1 MGMTLQKSSRE
12 NRYVTPRTYFGFLV
26 KQNWPVL
33 ITNVIVLVLLNILPL
48 YMFVGDGEI
57 LELSQVKQYL
67 RMKEFTETMRAVNT
81 IVGSLMA
88 VVWGCGCMSYLN
100 SKTNIHFY
108 HSIPM
113 TRTKLY
119 VYESLTK
126 FVCYVLPLAFST
138 LLSITILGIRVAWDW
153 WIVGIQLSGFV
164 YSVAYFFLY
173 FCIMV
178 FAASFTGTAFSRI
191 LSAGL
196 VVFLPSAIIACLAV
210 IFSYRAVYSS
220 YDWALEVAAK
230 ILMPVRTVIVVIGED
245 VNVALELL
253 IAVVFGLVLWLI
265 GACIY
270 KFRKSELSG
279 TPVISKAAAGVIKYT
294 CMFCASV
301 VGGMFFEAIASGTG
315 WFICGALTG
324 ALLSLMLINTIL
336 TKSAKQMFRG
346 LPGFGAFCAAF
357 VAVFVLFGIDLVGFD
372 RYVPAP
378 AFVKYVSVSV
388 DDVTVHIEEKDDV
401 KRLTEAARAYIK
413 ANPKRETAPDSLF
426 LVEKADI
433 SRDYKGSELTFPE
446 TQVLEQVDY
455 VTRRQHPVYLRFV
468 TKLGFVYEKTIRIYP
483 AYTGDEGVELLSA
496 IADSKEF
503 AEAYFGGVPSDVL
516 VHVTRDN
523 QVNYEQIR
531 AWNENG
537 YPERLAAMRQEFNG
551 MKYFQ
556 RGTFMTM
563 SCRGADDSQWYA
575 TYTFP
580 VYEPTESEWRE
591 FLGDIEYIYVLNND
605 TGEMTKFE
613 DKESIRTIC
622 ESTSF
627 LRWNAGFTLLDPTYS
642 VSLFYKDDVCA
653 ERSGAFVR
661 GMVPDFI
668 K

>member
-1 MGMTLQKSSRE
+1 MTLQKSSRE

-33 ITNVIVLVLLNILPL
+33 ITNLIILILLNIIPL

-67 RMKEFTETMRAVNT
+67 RMKEFTEAMRAVNT
-81 IVGSLMA
+81 IVGSVMA

-126 FVCYVLPLAFST
+126 FVCYVLPLAIST

-173 FCIMV
+173 YCMMV

-191 LSAGL
+191 LNAGL
-196 VVFLPSAIIACLAV
+196 VVFLPTAILACLAV
-210 IFSYRAVYSS
+210 IFNYRAVYSS
-220 YDWALEVAAK
+220 YDWMLEVAAK
-230 ILMPVRTVIVVIGED
+230 ILMPVRTVIVVVGEAA
-245 VNVALELL
+245 NVPLELL
-253 IAVVFGLVLWLI
+253 LAVGFGLVLWFI
-265 GACIY
+265 GALIY

-279 TPVISKAAAGVIKYT
+279 TPVISKVAAGVIKYT

-301 VGGMFFEAIASGTG
+301 VGGMFFEAIANGTG

-346 LPGFGAFCAAF
+346 LPGFGAFCAVF
-357 VAVFVLFGIDLVGFD
+357 VAVFVLFGMDLVGFD
-372 RYVPAP
+372 RYVPVP
-378 AFVKYVSVSV
+378 AFVKHVSVSV
-388 DDVTVHIEEKDDV
+388 DDTTVHLEDKEDV
-401 KRLTEAARAYIK
+401 KRLTEAVRAYIK
-413 ANPKRETAPDSLF
+413 ANPKRETAPDALF
-426 LVEKADI
+426 LAEKADI
-433 SRDYKGSELTFPE
+433 SRDYKGSELTYPE
-446 TQVLEQVDY
+446 TLVLEQVDY
-455 VTRRQHPVYLRFV
+455 VTRRQHPVNLRFV
-468 TKLGFVYEKTIRIYP
+468 TKLGFIYEKTIRIYP

-496 IADSKEF
+496 IADSEEF
-503 AEAYFGGVPSDVL
+503 AEAYFGGVPSDVS

-531 AWNENG
+531 AWNETG
-537 YPERLAAMRQEFNG
+537 YPERLAAMRAEFNG
-551 MKYFQ
+551 MDYFQ
-556 RGTFMTM
+556 RGTFLTM

-591 FLGDIEYIYVLNND
+591 FLNDIEYIYVLNND